1 MEHHVWH
8 TVFGLAG
15 LLAVAV
21 VMVPAARRFNFP
33 YTVLLAVL
41 GCVIG
46 VAELSFGE
54 LHGLGIFGDFFGA
67 LSGFK
72 ISSEAIFFVFLPAL
86 IFESALS
93 IDVRRLFDDI
103 GSILLLAVIG
113 LLISTIV
120 VGYSLWAVSGLRWL
134 LVYSSARLCPR
145 PIRWPLW
152 PSSRISAHQ
161 SDWPF

>member
-46 VAELSFGE
+46 AAELSFGE
-54 LHGLGIFGDFFGA
+54 LHGLGIFGDFLNA
-67 LSGFK
+67 L
-72 ISSEAIFFVFLPAL
+72 
-86 IFESALS
+86 
-93 IDVRRLFDDI
+93 D
-103 GSILLLAVIG
+103 
-113 LLISTIV
+113 
-120 VGYSLWAVSGLRWL
+120 
-134 LVYSSARLCPR
+134 
-145 PIRWPLW
+145 
-152 PSSRISAHQ
+152 RINK
-161 SDWPF
+161 